1 MESVNQVLKIFLLN
15 PPFKKNF
22 SRSQRS
28 PGTTK
33 AGTLYYP
40 YWLASVTG
48 LLEKE
53 GFPVE
58 LCDAPA
64 DGLNEYQVYKR
75 IANFRPGLLI
85 IDTSTPSIQ
94 NDICVLERLK
104 NNWPE
109 VKTVMVGSHPS
120 VLAEEIL
127 LNHRLVDFIARK
139 EYDYT
144 TLELAEK
151 IADGEDLT
159 TIQGISFY
167 KAGQVISNPDR
178 PYIENMD
185 ELPML
190 SKVYKKYLNIKNYR
204 FAAALYPM
212 VMMITG
218 RGCPFRCSFCL
229 YPQTMHGR
237 KYRLRS
243 AENVVEEFSF
253 IVQELPEVKE
263 IVIEDDTFTA
273 ELGRVRQICKLL
285 IERNIKIP
293 WSANARI
300 NLDYETMKLMRKAG
314 CRLLIV
320 GFESGNQSILNNVHK
335 GIRLEQSIQF
345 MENAKKAGILVHG
358 CYMIGLPGETRE
370 TAEETFRF
378 AVRLESDSA
387 QFFPLYVYPG
397 TEAYLWAERE
407 GYLDTRDYSKW
418 VTEKGYHRCVT
429 SLPELSSQDIDDL
442 CLSFYKR
449 YHFNL
454 KYLRSKIL
462 QLIRNPREGWRSLK
476 AGARFSKYLLER
488 KNVK

>member
-1 MESVNQVLKIFLLN
+1 VNQLLKIFLLN
-15 PPFKKNF
+15 PPFKKKF

-53 GFPVE
+53 GFSVE

-64 DGLNEYQVYKR
+64 DGLGEHQVYKR
-75 IANFRPGLLI
+75 IANFRPDLLI

-104 NNWPE
+104 NDRPE

-127 LNHRLVDFIARK
+127 LNHRSVDFIARK

-144 TLELAEK
+144 ILELAEK
-151 IADGEDLT
+151 MANGEDLT
-159 TIQGISFY
+159 SIQGISFY
-167 KAGQVISNPDR
+167 KGGVVINNPDR

-243 AENVVEEFSF
+243 ADNVVEEFSF

-273 ELGRVRQICKLL
+273 ELARVKQICKMI
-285 IERNIKIP
+285 IERKIRIP

-300 NLDYETMKLMRKAG
+300 NLDYETMKLIREAG

-358 CYMIGLPGETRE
+358 CYMIGLPGETRQ
-370 TAEETFRF
+370 TAEETFQF
-378 AVRLESDSA
+378 AVRLASDSA

-397 TEAYLWAERE
+397 TEVYSWAEKE
-407 GYLDTRDYSKW
+407 GYLDTRDYSRW
-418 VTEKGYHRCVT
+418 VDEKGHHRCVT
-429 SLPELSSQDIDDL
+429 SLPELSAQDIDNV

-449 YHFNL
+449 YHLNQ
-454 KYLRSKIL
+454 KYLRSKML
-462 QLIRNPREGWRSLK
+462 QLIRNPREGRRSLR
-476 AGARFSKYLLER
+476 AAIWFLKYLVNR
-488 KNVK
+488 NR